1 MVVGVTD
8 LDPDHLVGKPMAISA
23 TADLE
28 TVLAAAAA
36 NDRSDRIPVW
46 RDRVAAFGLE
56 AVDAVGPWV
65 GDPDQDLF
73 RFANRVIKKVA
84 DSGGATREHALATLL
99 AIGRTDI
106 PGENRRD
113 LEIVL
118 GEMNITRMPRPG
130 ATSPRQVNRGE
141 DVLPFE
147 EREATV
153 IHGHE
158 SLADGR
164 TGIRFTVMAQAGG
177 SHFGIPVSAR
187 AELGLGHGDKVY
199 LEVRRTGRF
208 MPASGAIGE
217 LLFKGVT
224 EMRSGPEVYR
234 RQSDET
240 TRGLEKIGPNE
251 VIEVIVALPEARTD
265 ES

>member
-1 MVVGVTD
+1 
-8 LDPDHLVGKPMAISA
+8 MATSA

-118 GEMNITRMPRPG
+118 GEMNIARMPRPG
-130 ATSPRQVNRGE
+130 ATSPRQVNRAE

-164 TGIRFTVMAQAGG
+164 TGIRFTVMAQAAG

-208 MPASGAIGE
+208 MPASGALGE

-251 VIEVIVALPEARTD
+251 VIEVIVALPEPRTD